1 MKKLFLLIFSITILT
16 SCVTKHISKS
26 TASLIDYYNQKPD
39 LTNVKYEGG
48 DGKTS
53 ESAIIIKNAHTE
65 RNGNAA
71 AYAYIEKIYGMRN
84 IGWKLL
90 NESSITINKRYI
102 DTYKIQLMDN
112 NEIIILNFD
121 ITEFFGVLQ

>member
-1 MKKLFLLIFSITILT
+1 MTT
-16 SCVTKHISKS
+16 HISKS

-48 DGKTS
+48 DGKTT
-53 ESAIIIKNAHTE
+53 ESAIIITNAHTE

-71 AYAYIEKIYGMRN
+71 EYAYIEKIYGIKN
-84 IGWKLL
+84 VDWKLL
-90 NESSITINKRYI
+90 NQSCYSSNKKRF
-102 DTYKIQLMDN
+102 DCLNFQLLKN
-112 NEIIILNFD
+112 NEIITLNFD

>member
-1 MKKLFLLIFSITILT
+1 MTT
-16 SCVTKHISKS
+16 RISKS
-26 TASLIDYYNQKPD
+26 RASLIDYYNQKPD

-48 DGKTS
+48 DGKTT
-53 ESAIIIKNAHTE
+53 ESAIIIRNAHTE

-71 AYAYIEKIYGMRN
+71 EYAYIEKKYGIKN
-84 IGWKLL
+84 VDWKLL
-90 NESSITINKRYI
+90 YQSYFPLNQKRF
-102 DTYKIQLMDN
+102 DSLNIQLMKN